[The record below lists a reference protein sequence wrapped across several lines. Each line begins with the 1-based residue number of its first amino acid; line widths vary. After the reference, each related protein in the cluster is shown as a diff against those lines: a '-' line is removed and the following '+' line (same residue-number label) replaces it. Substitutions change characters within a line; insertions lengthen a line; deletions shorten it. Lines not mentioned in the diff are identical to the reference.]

1 MSFQS
6 TVVTHAEWPV
16 RLPTCS
22 PCCMSYRAMMAASPA
37 AASLV
42 DPGEKATVRMGFV
55 KPKSGYKMDTP
66 GWVHVD
72 SYL

>member
-1 MSFQS
+1 
-6 TVVTHAEWPV
+6 
-16 RLPTCS
+16 
-22 PCCMSYRAMMAASPA
+22 MAASPA